1 MCRRNS
7 ISRDRLTKWLEA
19 RVPGGEPSLVRP
31 IPRSHCARVAGIG
44 SGSLRLIPN
53 RVNVT
58 AGVILLYCVATII
71 AIVTQRLRVP
81 YTAALLVVGVAFGA
95 LHVVEIPHLTKELL
109 FALFLPGLLFEAAY
123 HLEVRELRENAWAI
137 AALAVPGVAIA
148 IFVTAVLL
156 VAGASVLGGTSVGWT
171 TALIFGG
178 VIAATDPVAVTALFR
193 EVAAPRRL
201 HVLVESESLLN
212 DGTSIVFLTLM
223 LAYFAGEAPTAMALV
238 GGFVRIAGGGAL
250 VGLVIGWIVSHIR
263 TRLDDAAIEITLTTI
278 AAYGSFVLAEQLHL
292 SGVIGTV
299 AAGIVCGSAGR
310 HHAMTAGTRRA
321 VDSFWEWL
329 AFALN
334 SAVFLLLGAEL
345 SGSMLMRE
353 WRVAL
358 LAAAA
363 VIVARAIVVGLVGLL
378 LKPTAERLSR
388 PWQGVIIWG
397 GLRGAL
403 SLVLALALPA
413 GLGDRSLIVTLTA
426 STVMLSLI
434 GQGTTMGIVLR
445 RLGLVGAPATSAATP
460 AHIQPD

>member
-1 MCRRNS
+1 M
-7 ISRDRLTKWLEA
+7 
-19 RVPGGEPSLVRP
+19 
-31 IPRSHCARVAGIG
+31 
-44 SGSLRLIPN
+44 
-53 RVNVT
+53 NVT
-58 AGVILLYCVATII
+58 AGIILLYCVATVV

-95 LHVVEIPHLTKELL
+95 LHVVEIPHLTRELL

-123 HLEVRELRENAWAI
+123 HLEVHELRDNAWAI
-137 AALAVPGVAIA
+137 AALAVPGVVLAI
-148 IFVTAVLL
+148 VLTAVLL
-156 VAGASVLGGTSVGWT
+156 VGGAALLGGTALGWT

-193 EVAAPRRL
+193 AVAAPRRL

-223 LAYFAGEAPTAMALV
+223 LGYFAGDTPTVMSLA

-250 VGLVIGWIVSHIR
+250 VGLVIGWIISHIR

-292 SGVIGTV
+292 SGVIATV
-299 AAGIVCGSAGR
+299 AAGIVCGNTGR
-310 HHAMTAGTRRA
+310 HHAMTAGTRMA

-345 SGSMLMRE
+345 SGSMLLRG

-358 LAAAA
+358 LAAVAA
-363 VIVARAIVVGLVGLL
+363 ISARAIVVALVGLL
-378 LKPTAERLSR
+378 LKRTREHIPRA
-388 PWQGVIIWG
+388 WQGVIVWG

-403 SLVLALALPA
+403 SLVLALALPI
-413 GLGDRSLIVTLTA
+413 GLGDRPLIVTLTA
-426 STVMLSLI
+426 GTVMLSLL
-434 GQGTTMGIVLR
+434 GQGTTMGMVLR
-445 RLGLVGAPATSAATP
+445 RLGIASASA
-460 AHIQPD
+460 